1 MKEQDK
7 SSGEQLSDVETGS
20 LSVKDFIEMI
30 MKITQYFKKRMGV
43 VCEKLEE
50 IFKEELE
57 NIKLE
62 NVNNKQS

>member
-7 SSGEQLSDVETGS
+7 SSGEQLSDVKTGS

-43 VCEKLEE
+43 VCEKLQE
-50 IFKEELE
+50 I
-57 NIKLE
+57 
-62 NVNNKQS
+62 